1 MIFCIFIMV
10 LGVVGFSFVTG
21 SVTSIISNLD
31 HSNAIQTDKL
41 NILKKLYKD
50 YQLPLDLYLEVKKNI
65 ELCQTADQLQI
76 QTFIEEQPHKL
87 RIMLSMYIHE
97 ARYKKLKYLNNKT
110 KSFISWFCPLLKP
123 DMFSI
128 N

>member
-41 NILKKLYKD
+41 NILKKLYKE

-65 ELCQTADQLQI
+65 ELC
-76 QTFIEEQPHKL
+76 
-87 RIMLSMYIHE
+87 
-97 ARYKKLKYLNNKT
+97 
-110 KSFISWFCPLLKP
+110 
-123 DMFSI
+123 
-128 N
+128 